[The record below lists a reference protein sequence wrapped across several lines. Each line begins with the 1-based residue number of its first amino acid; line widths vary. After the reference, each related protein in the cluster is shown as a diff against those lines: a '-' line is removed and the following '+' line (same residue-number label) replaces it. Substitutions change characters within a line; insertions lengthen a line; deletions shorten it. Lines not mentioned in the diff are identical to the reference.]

1 MARNTMFSLIFSAAL
16 ILSGSSFAAEFG
28 TADEAKAL
36 LERAITDVKA
46 DAAGALVKFN
56 SGEDGYRDRDL
67 YVFCF
72 SGADGVISAHPA
84 LVGTDVRGLKDNSG
98 KAFGEEM
105 FSNAQEGTISEI
117 EYMFPRPGET
127 DPVAKESY
135 YTRIGGEIC
144 GVGYYK

>member
-1 MARNTMFSLIFSAAL
+1 MQRSTMLSLIFSSTF
-16 ILSGSSFAAEFG
+16 ILAGSSFAAEFG
-28 TADEAKAL
+28 TAEEARAL
-36 LERAITDVKA
+36 LERAIADVKA
-46 DAAGALVKFN
+46 DATGALAKFN

-84 LVGTDVRGLKDNSG
+84 LVGTDVRGLKDNTG

-105 FSNAQEGTISEI
+105 FSSAQEGAVSEI

-127 DPVAKESY
+127 EPVAKESY
-135 YTRIGGEIC
+135 YTRIGSEIC
-144 GVGYYK
+144 GVGYYR